1 LIKDGANVVPFDGF
15 AEPQAAIAKRAL
27 RSGFTSICAN
37 APTFES
43 LRSPEP
49 DLDLSTAPVIN
60 LNTDDVVSPETQP
73 IRTTCCIFQFSCC
86 GARFH
91 FMIGCSGRQLYLPP
105 MLASHLTYRHFEAP
119 AQRLIRS
126 CPLRKRE
133 APNERIAPR
142 FGVPKQRI
150 I

>member
-1 LIKDGANVVPFDGF
+1 LSRAFIKDGANVVPFDGF

-60 LNTDDVVSPETQP
+60 LNADDVVSPETQP
-73 IRTTCCIFQFSCC
+73 IRTTCCIFQFSC
-86 GARFH
+86 RSELPFSLLRRPIPFH
-91 FMIGCSGRQLYLPP
+91 DRLFWAAVVLDTL
-105 MLASHLTYRHFEAP
+105 LAPHLSPF
-119 AQRLIRS
+119 RS
-126 CPLRKRE
+126 AGTKADP
-133 APNERIAPR
+133 
-142 FGVPKQRI
+142 
-150 I
+150 